1 MSAGSAS
8 EAHTGAASRFSA
20 RVAPGWDVD
29 AWRVALGS
37 ALRADLPPEAV
48 DWLDDDSPALFAAA
62 DVGTAP
68 PVRER
73 VALPRA
79 FVERAATALC
89 HADPARLPLLHRIGG
104 RLANGERGLLADPA
118 DPDALALARL
128 EQEVRRDAH
137 KMKAFV
143 RFAER
148 APGSD
153 DFVAWFEPAHRIVDR
168 VAPFFQKR
176 FTGMRWAI
184 FTPYRSVA
192 WDSRALAFGPGAT
205 RAALPSTEDA
215 SGESLWRTYYAHIF
229 NPARVNPDAMQR
241 EMPKKYWKHLPE
253 APLIPALIRD
263 APARAQAMQDAMPTV
278 PSPSTE
284 AAARRAG
291 LARVQ
296 ERDADA
302 EAARKETPDLAA
314 LRRAAAACRNC
325 ELWQPATQTVFGE
338 GPAPAPLMLVGE
350 APGDREDL
358 SGRPF
363 VGPAGLLLDRALA
376 EAGLDRDAVYVTS
389 AVKHFHY
396 ERSGKMRL
404 HRKPRAGHVQACRP
418 WLQGE
423 LQSVRPRV
431 VVCLGGTAAQ
441 AVLGETVQTLSVR
454 GRVRTL
460 DSGARLLITVHPAWV
475 LRQPAG
481 EAQAAAV
488 QMLVDDLRLARK
500 TLGTGRG

>member
-8 EAHTGAASRFSA
+8 EARAGAASRFSA
-20 RVAPGWDVD
+20 RVAPGWDVE
-29 AWRVALGS
+29 AWRVALGA
-37 ALRADLPPEAV
+37 ALRADLPPESV
-48 DWLDDDSPALFAAA
+48 DWLDDDSPALFAAP
-62 DVGTAP
+62 DVSTAP

-73 VALPRA
+73 LALPRT

-89 HADPARLPLLHRIGG
+89 HADPARLPLLHRVGG

-118 DPDALALARL
+118 DPDGHALARL
-128 EQEVRRDAH
+128 EQEVRRDTH

-192 WDSRALAFGPGAT
+192 WDGRALAFGPGAT
-205 RAALPSTEDA
+205 RAALPPTEDA
-215 SGESLWRTYYAHIF
+215 NGESLWRTYYAHIF

-253 APLIPALIRD
+253 APLIPTLIRD
-263 APARAQAMQDAMPTV
+263 APARAQAMQDAMPTA
-278 PSPSTE
+278 PSAS
-284 AAARRAG
+284 ASAQARRAG
-291 LARVQ
+291 LARAAQ
-296 ERDADA
+296 RDLAVD
-302 EAARKETPDLAA
+302 AARDEVPDLAA

-338 GPAPAPLMLVGE
+338 GPAPAPLMLIGE

-363 VGPAGLLLDRALA
+363 VGPAGQLLDRALA
-376 EAGLDRDAVYVTS
+376 EAGLDRGALYVTS

-418 WLQGE
+418 WLAGE
-423 LQSVRPRV
+423 LQAVQPRV

-441 AVLGETVQTLSVR
+441 ALLGEPVQTLSARGSVR
-454 GRVRTL
+454 AL
-460 DSGARLLITVHPAWV
+460 DSGAGVVVTVHPAWV

-481 EAQAAAV
+481 EAQAAAL

-500 TLGTGRG
+500 TLGTGLG